1 MITDPSTNHSRISP
15 ITMLNPYN
23 SYWTICARVTTKQP
37 LRKWSNSKGEGQV
50 LSFEFTDSS
59 GIIRVTAFNELAT
72 DFDKKIVLDKVF
84 SSILGQNYTYQL
96 TVCVVD

>member
-1 MITDPSTNHSRISP
+1 MKEELVHPITGAFPITAEISANQSRISP

-72 DFDKKIVLDKVF
+72 DFDKRIVLDKVP
-84 SSILGQNYTYQL
+84 
-96 TVCVVD
+96 